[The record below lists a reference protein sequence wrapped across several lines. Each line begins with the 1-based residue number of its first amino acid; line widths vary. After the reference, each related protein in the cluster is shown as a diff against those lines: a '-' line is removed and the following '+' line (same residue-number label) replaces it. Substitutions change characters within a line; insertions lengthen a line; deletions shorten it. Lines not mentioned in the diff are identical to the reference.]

1 MLGMIRQAEV
11 ALKHFG
17 YAHRRP
23 QVVGLERDLKVGPVR
38 YKDVS
43 VLVFIN

>member
-11 ALKHFG
+11 ALNHFG

-23 QVVGLERDLKVGPVR
+23 QVVGPPIRRSAFLEQGD
-38 YKDVS
+38 Y
-43 VLVFIN
+43 